1 MQAIRELYKVGRG
14 PSSSHTLAP
23 ERACTLFTKVFGP
36 FDHYRVELY
45 GSLSLTGK
53 GHHTDQ
59 IIIDTL
65 PGKTDVV
72 FCLDWDEDF
81 PNGFYL
87 MAYDEKDELKQKWTV
102 FSIGGGS
109 LQIREYPLN
118 WNDEIYHEKSLS
130 EIYRILDTLNMTITD
145 YVYEH
150 EPDLP
155 EHLSY
160 ILDVMCDCVDRGI
173 HADGVLPGKLK
184 MHRSAS
190 ELLDE
195 AYHAPLENQEKLKLM
210 AYAYGASEENADGH
224 TCVTAPTLGACGVMA
239 SYMYHCVNDLHIP
252 RSKLIDALAVGGLFG
267 NLIKQN
273 ATISGAVGGCQAE
286 VGAAVSM
293 CAAASAFLMNL
304 NKEQIEYAAEIA
316 MEHNLG
322 LTCDPVMG
330 YVMIPCIERNAM
342 GVTRALDSAVLARY
356 MSRIRRHL
364 VSFDMVVETMNETG
378 RQLPIALK
386 ETSEGGLA
394 KEYEEAC
401 AKSHS
406 STSSGL

>member
-1 MQAIRELYKVGRG
+1 MQSIQELYKTGKG
-14 PSSSHTLAP
+14 PSSSHTLSP
-23 ERACTLFTKVFGP
+23 ERACRLFTEVFGD
-36 FDHYRVELY
+36 FDHYEAELF

-59 IIIDTL
+59 VIIDTL
-65 PGKTDVV
+65 PSKTEVI
-72 FCLDWDEDF
+72 FSLEWDEPF

-87 MAYDEKDELKQKWTV
+87 RAYDHENILQQKWTV
-102 FSIGGGS
+102 FSLGGGS
-109 LQIREYPLN
+109 IQIKEYPLD
-118 WNDEIYHEKSLS
+118 WNDEVYQEKSLS
-130 EIYRILDTLNMTITD
+130 EIYRLLDESNMTITD
-145 YVYEH
+145 YVYMH
-150 EPDLP
+150 EPKLKA
-155 EHLSY
+155 HLHK
-160 ILDVMCDCVDRGI
+160 ILDAMCDSVHRGI
-173 HADGVLPGKLK
+173 NADGILPGKLK
-184 MHRSAS
+184 IHRCAA

-195 AYHAPLENQEKLKLM
+195 AMHAPKDSQERLRLM

-224 TCVTAPTLGACGVMA
+224 ACVTAPTLGACGVLA
-239 SYMYHCVNDLHIP
+239 SYMYYCRNYLHIADE
-252 RSKLIDALAVGGLFG
+252 KLVDCLAVGGLFG
-267 NLIKQN
+267 NLIKHN

-342 GVTRALDSAVLARY
+342 GVTRAIDSAQLARY
-356 MSRIRRHL
+356 MSKIRRHL

-378 RQLPIALK
+378 KQLPIALK

-394 KEYEEAC
+394 KEFEE
-401 AKSHS
+401 HQ
-406 STSSGL
+406 

>member
-1 MQAIRELYKVGRG
+1 MQSIQELYKVGKG

-23 ERACTLFTKVFGP
+23 ERACRLFTEVFGT
-36 FDHYRVELY
+36 FDHYEAELF

-59 IIIDTL
+59 VIIDTL
-65 PGKTDVV
+65 PGPTKVI
-72 FCLDWDEDF
+72 FSLDWDEPF
-81 PNGFYL
+81 PNGFYIR
-87 MAYDEKDELKQKWTV
+87 AFDENDNLCEKWTV
-102 FSIGGGS
+102 FSLGGGS
-109 LQIREYPLN
+109 IQIQEYPLN
-118 WNDEIYHEKSLS
+118 WNDEVYTEKSLT
-130 EIYRILDTLNMTITD
+130 EIYKLLDEKNMTILD
-145 YVYEH
+145 YVYMH
-150 EPDLP
+150 ELNLKQ
-155 EHLSY
+155 HLSM
-160 ILDVMCDCVDRGI
+160 ILDAMCASVHNGLTTEGI
-173 HADGVLPGKLK
+173 LPGKLRI
-184 MHRSAS
+184 HRSAS

-195 AYHAPLENQEKLKLM
+195 AMHAPKDSQERLRLM

-224 TCVTAPTLGACGVMA
+224 TCVTAPTLGACGVLA
-239 SYMYHCVNDLHIP
+239 SYMYYCRIDQSIP
-252 RSKLIDALAVGGLFG
+252 DERLIDALAVGGLFG

-342 GVTRALDSAVLARY
+342 GVTRALDSAQLARY
-356 MSRIRRHL
+356 MSKIRRHL

-378 RQLPIALK
+378 KQLPIALK

-394 KEYEEAC
+394 KEFEE
-401 AKSHS
+401 HR
-406 STSSGL
+406 